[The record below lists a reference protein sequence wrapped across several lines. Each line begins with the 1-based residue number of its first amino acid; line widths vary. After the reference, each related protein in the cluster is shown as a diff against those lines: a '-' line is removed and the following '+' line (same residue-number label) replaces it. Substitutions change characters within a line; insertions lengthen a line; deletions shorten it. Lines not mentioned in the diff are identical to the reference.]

1 MMNQQTFSTIEEAI
15 SWVHG
20 LVNLGMKPGLKRMEW
35 MLERFN
41 HPERKLKFI
50 HIGGTNG
57 KGSTVAFMRHVLQEA
72 GFEVGSFT
80 SPFIKRFQ
88 DRIQLNGADIPDM
101 HLLEVANQLKPVV
114 DELAQTELKSPTEFE
129 VVTMLAILY
138 YGTIS
143 YPDYVLWEVGLGG
156 RLDSTNV
163 VLPLLSVITSV
174 DYDHVQIL
182 GGTIESIAREKA
194 GIIKA
199 GVPVVTGVKRPEAL
213 RVIEEMAASRKASL
227 YKVNHRFSIKEKSF
241 SEAGQVF
248 DYRSVFGGIEDM
260 VITMK
265 GRHQLENVGVAIM
278 ALEVLKKYYAVV
290 WEEEDLRHG
299 LQATSWMGRMEL
311 ISQQPLVL
319 LDGAHNPQGIEALAN
334 SLQSYYADKHITVM
348 FSAMKDKEIIPMLRH
363 LSPFIDRLILTQFEY
378 SRAATA
384 QEMMKLL
391 QAESASLE
399 VEIYIEENWYAAYNQ
414 ILRELTED
422 HILVMAG
429 SLYFV
434 SEVRNKILN

>member
-1 MMNQQTFSTIEEAI
+1 MNQQTFSTIEEAI